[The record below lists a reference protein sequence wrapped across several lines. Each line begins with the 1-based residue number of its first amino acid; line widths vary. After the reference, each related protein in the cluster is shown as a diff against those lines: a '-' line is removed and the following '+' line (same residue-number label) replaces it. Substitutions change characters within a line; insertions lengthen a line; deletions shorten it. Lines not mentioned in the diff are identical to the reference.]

1 MGLVHCMQGIVVGKI
16 CGAGVG
22 RILVDAGLVHFM
34 HGIVVARGVLW

>member
-1 MGLVHCMQGIVVGKI
+1 MWGWCI
-16 CGAGVG
+16 AVG